1 MRPGPPRRPPPDLD
15 PDRPDVAAS
24 VCFGEWGSWVR
35 RQEAARGPLQCI
47 WCSRSGT
54 ARRVHPGSALYLVAE
69 GELQAR
75 CAVSAVRA
83 CSDGWVCL
91 YRRPGRLE
99 RVTLDCAVRPVRGM
113 RYRWWPMDLE
123 VPFRHPESGLVPERP

>member
-1 MRPGPPRRPPPDLD
+1 MR
-15 PDRPDVAAS
+15 
-24 VCFGEWGSWVR
+24 
-35 RQEAARGPLQCI
+35 
-47 WCSRSGT
+47 
-54 ARRVHPGSALYLVAE
+54 PGSALYLVAE

-99 RVTLDCAVRPVRGM
+99 RVTLDCAVRPVRCM
-113 RYRWWPMDLE
+113 RYRWWPLDLE